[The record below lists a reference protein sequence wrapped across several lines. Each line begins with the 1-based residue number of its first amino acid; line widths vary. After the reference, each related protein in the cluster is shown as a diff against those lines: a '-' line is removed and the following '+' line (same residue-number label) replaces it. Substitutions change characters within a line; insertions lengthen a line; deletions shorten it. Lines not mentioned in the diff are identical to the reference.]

1 VELGQM
7 LVLAVSIPLLDVL
20 FRYVVAERMGTI
32 ILSALVA
39 HSAWH
44 WMVDRWGVLRQ
55 YPVTLPVINAV
66 FLVSAMRWAMVL
78 VALAGVVWLV
88 SLLLKKRS
96 NKAAPA
102 NVEN

>member
-1 VELGQM
+1 
-7 LVLAVSIPLLDVL
+7 
-20 FRYVVAERMGTI
+20 
-32 ILSALVA
+32 
-39 HSAWH
+39 
-44 WMVDRWGVLRQ
+44 
-55 YPVTLPVINAV
+55 
-66 FLVSAMRWAMVL
+66 MVL